1 MTHPKVVDFLA
12 KAKAWQAEMTTLCD
26 ILRGCGLEEDL
37 KWGAPCYA
45 AEGRNIVLV
54 NGFKPHAVLVFPQ
67 GALLD
72 DPSGLLVVP
81 GENSRS
87 ARQTRFTDLESVRKH
102 EAAIRALV
110 REAVRVSASG
120 ETVAPLAAEDVPVP
134 EELTAAFEQE
144 PALKTAFEALT
155 PGRRKAYLLHFGE
168 AAQAKTR
175 IARLEK
181 ARDRILCG
189 KGLNDCVCGL
199 SKRMP
204 GCDGS
209 HKALKGT

>member
-1 MTHPKVVDFLA
+1 MNHPKVEAFLA
-12 KAKAWQAEMTTLCD
+12 GAKAWQVEMEALCG

-45 AEGRNIVLV
+45 SKGKNVVLV
-54 NGFKPHAVLVFPQ
+54 NGFKPHAVLVFPD
-67 GALLD
+67 GALME
-72 DPSGLLVVP
+72 DPEGLLVAP

-87 ARQTRFTDLESVRKH
+87 ARQVRFTDLESVRRH
-102 EAAIRALV
+102 EGAIQELV

-120 ETVAPLAAEDVPVP
+120 EKVAPQAPEEIAVP
-134 EELTAAFEQE
+134 EELTAAFAKE
-144 PALKTAFEALT
+144 PALKVAFDALT
-155 PGRRKAYLLHFGE
+155 PGRRKAYLQHFGDS
-168 AAQAKTR
+168 AQAKTR
-175 IARLEK
+175 TARIEK

-209 HKALKGT
+209 HKALKEG

>member
-1 MTHPKVVDFLA
+1 MSHPKVEAFLE
-12 KAKAWQAEMTTLCD
+12 KAKAWQAEMAALCE
-26 ILRGCGLEEDL
+26 IVRGCGLEEDL

-45 AEGRNIVLV
+45 DQGKNIVLV

-87 ARQTRFTDLESVRKH
+87 ARQVRFTDLDSIRKH
-102 EAAIRALV
+102 EVAIRALV
-110 REAVRVSASG
+110 REGVRVSASG
-120 ETVAPLAAEDVPVP
+120 ETVAPLAVEELPVP
-134 EELTAAFEQE
+134 EELVAALEKDAE
-144 PALKTAFEALT
+144 LKAAFEALT
-155 PGRRKAYLLHFGE
+155 PGRRKAYLVHFGDSS
-168 AAQAKTR
+168 QAKTR
-175 IARLEK
+175 QGRIEK